1 MDTDKKTNSNSNR
14 LGAGLILLVLGL
26 IFFLRNFGIGV
37 PHWVFSWHTI
47 LLAIGLLIGSRR
59 NFTGGGWLV
68 MVVIGG
74 IFTLEDMAGLDMSD
88 YYVAAAFI
96 MLGLYMILKPAG
108 AFKYKGKKKPLDF
121 NLEDNPDGTPGGSP
135 DASGT
140 GSPAPGSAGDPEHD
154 YVDSVNI
161 FGGSKHQVFSKN
173 FKGGDV
179 VSVFGGCDLIF
190 SQADFEGTVTLDVIA
205 IFGGVKIVIPPTW
218 IVKTELTPIFGSV
231 DDKRSLVPAA
241 GGPEKII
248 RITGVA
254 IMGGVDIRNY

>member
-1 MDTDKKTNSNSNR
+1 MKIKVMKTDINTNNHSSR
-14 LGAGLILLVLGL
+14 LGGGILLLVIGL

-37 PHWVFSWHTI
+37 PHWVFTWHTI
-47 LLAIGLLIGSRR
+47 LLAIGLLIGYRR
-59 NFTGGGWLV
+59 NFTGGGWMV

-74 IFTLEDMAGLDMSD
+74 IFTLEDIAGLDMSE
-88 YYVAAAFI
+88 YYFAGAFI
-96 MLGLYMILKPAG
+96 ILGLYMILKPSG
-108 AFKYKGKKKPLDF
+108 RNKFNWKKKPLDF
-121 NLEDNPDGTPGGSP
+121 NINDPQEAAGTDENPQ
-135 DASGT
+135 
-140 GSPAPGSAGDPEHD
+140 HD

-161 FGGSKHQVFSKN
+161 FGGSKHQIFSKN

-218 IVKTELTPIFGSV
+218 TVKTELTPVFGSV
-231 DDKRSLVPAA
+231 DDKRSIIPAT
-241 GGPEKII
+241 GETQKILK
-248 RITGVA
+248 ITGVA